1 MLLGNSAQPQQ
12 WWKREN
18 WKRGLMSKTKALN
31 CPTNFVRFDWNGNE
45 IITLISKIVVSLTVT
60 AMTLISSEIPIQR
73 LTLYKATFISCRW
86 CSTCCC
92 ELSTIVGRVI
102 ACHRWQAI
110 IRTLLTRFLRAI
122 LSFVGLPFY
131 LQSSAPWYNIYFLAS
146 SLIMLGKNSFIFHLS
161 AMKVKYNFWV
171 FHHGTTSL
179 LVVQIID
186 REWALRWSSF

>member
-1 MLLGNSAQPQQ
+1 MIPYEELFYVVMLLGNSAQPQQ

-92 ELSTIVGRVI
+92 ELSTIVGRVSYLKPLPQMASYNKNFTNQIFKGHFVLCGI
-102 ACHRWQAI
+102 A
-110 IRTLLTRFLRAI
+110 F
-122 LSFVGLPFY
+122 
-131 LQSSAPWYNIYFLAS
+131 
-146 SLIMLGKNSFIFHLS
+146 LS
-161 AMKVKYNFWV
+161 AVLC
-171 FHHGTTSL
+171 TL
-179 LVVQIID
+179 I
-186 REWALRWSSF
+186 